1 MFKHVENN
9 PFLVREMD
17 SKAILNTDE
26 VAYKAIMNNKK
37 RKAETDNQ
45 LQKEIAELKSLVEML
60 LKERNN

>member
-1 MFKHVENN
+1 MYKQVEHN

-26 VAYKAIMNNKK
+26 AAYKAIMDNKK
-37 RKAETDNQ
+37 RKAETDSQ
-45 LQKEIAELKSLVEML
+45 LQREVAELKSLVEML